1 MGFRGGADGL
11 CAFEM
16 LIRQLKKKTKLFLK
30 LLMHCRNSEIESDA
44 LNLEIV
50 VLSSKNLCGD

>member
-1 MGFRGGADGL
+1 MGFRGGADSL

-16 LIRQLKKKTKLFLK
+16 LIRQLKKKQLFLK

-44 LNLEIV
+44 LNLETV